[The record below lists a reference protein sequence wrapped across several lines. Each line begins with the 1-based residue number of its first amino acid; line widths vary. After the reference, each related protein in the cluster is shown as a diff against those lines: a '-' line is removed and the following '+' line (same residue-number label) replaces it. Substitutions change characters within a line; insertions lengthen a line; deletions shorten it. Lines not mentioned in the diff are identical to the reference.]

1 MTEQEPNRDEEA
13 PQPQPTPGR
22 LALPAP
28 ESQPSG
34 TQGVF
39 DRVIGWIEL
48 HPLAAATA
56 LFVTLTLLHLLALDL
71 GGVAVTLAGSALIE
85 ILLLAFIAYN
95 VVLPTLLARS
105 CLVAFVDVAPALSC
119 NDRVYDEC
127 LESLAS
133 PHAAVRLV
141 FGLFW
146 AAILTPVFGNL
157 FQSAIPGDAASA
169 ALLTIWL
176 YIRIALTFGLL
187 GSSITYIAM
196 LHYRFSAAT
205 SDHLR
210 VDLFDLTQLQPLA
223 LHANRVALYLI
234 VLLALVGPAV
244 ARPDAT
250 PASAALLLSG
260 LVLALV
266 AVLGS
271 MWGARRAIRNAK
283 QTALAELQTYAR
295 EIWRRAY
302 TNGRIVEAVALPAMA
317 AMLTVRSEISR
328 MSDWPGGRA
337 VFIRLA
343 GLAAIPVATWFASE
357 LAAYAAT
364 KLL

>member
-1 MTEQEPNRDEEA
+1 MNEQEPDRDDEA
-13 PQPQPTPGR
+13 PKPTPGR

-28 ESQPSG
+28 ESELIA
-34 TQGVF
+34 TQGAF

-56 LFVTLTLLHLLALDL
+56 IFVTLTLLHLVALDV
-71 GGVAVTLAGSALIE
+71 GGVAITFAGSALIE
-85 ILLLAFIAYN
+85 ILLLAIIAYN
-95 VVLPTLLARS
+95 AVLPTLLARS

-119 NDRVYDEC
+119 NDRVYDET
-127 LESLAS
+127 LEALANS
-133 PHAAVRLV
+133 HAVVRLI
-141 FGLFW
+141 FGGFW

-176 YIRIALTFGLL
+176 YVRIALTFGLL

-196 LHYRFSAAT
+196 LHYRFSSAT

-210 VDLFDLTQLQPLA
+210 VDLFELAMLQPLA
-223 LHANRVALYLI
+223 LHAKRVALYLI
-234 VLLALVGPAV
+234 VLLALAGPAV

-250 PASAALLLSG
+250 PASAALLLLG
-260 LVLALV
+260 IVLVLAG
-266 AVLGS
+266 VLGS
-271 MWGARRAIRNAK
+271 MWGARRAIRTAK

-317 AMLTVRSEISR
+317 AMLTVRREITR
-328 MSDWPGGRA
+328 MSDWPGGWA
-337 VFIRLA
+337 AFIRLA
-343 GLAAIPVATWFASE
+343 LLAIIPAATWFASE

-364 KLL
+364 MLP